1 MATLDAESLLRL
13 QWHILL
19 VLQWE
24 ILPELERLRDEK
36 NMIVKNREYEKAAGV
51 RNLERLLKMLLK
63 MLQEAAL

>member
-51 RNLERLLKMLLK
+51 RNLERLLKMRLG